1 MEIRSIEQKQKAVD
15 KFQPDY
21 MDDDIVLID
30 NFHDL
35 SKYLYEDDTM
45 TLDAILLLVCKRGK
59 LQMRI

>member
-30 NFHDL
+30 NF
-35 SKYLYEDDTM
+35 M
-45 TLDAILLLVCKRGK
+45 TCRNIIMKMIL
-59 LQMRI
+59 

>member
-35 SKYLYEDDTM
+35 SKYHYEDDTM
-45 TLDAILLLVCKRGK
+45 TLECYSSAC
-59 LQMRI
+59 M